1 MTEVASLAGGSSP
14 RVVLNLIHNTMT
26 TQEFL
31 KSLSGMQVAKFDDNT
46 IYMANGMEVRHYTK
60 LNEWLNFDSYGMP
73 DGMPIQMQLIVLFNG
88 AQVMTWGAETE
99 LDNAHLVRWW
109 MQHRAIA
116 RNKSQDTQQEL
127 AKVGYNLLMQ
137 GIQ

>member
-1 MTEVASLAGGSSP
+1 
-14 RVVLNLIHNTMT
+14 MT

-73 DGMPIQMQLIVLFNG
+73 DGMPVQMQLIVLFNG

-127 AKVGYNLLMQ
+127 AKVGYTLLMQ

>member
-1 MTEVASLAGGSSP
+1 
-14 RVVLNLIHNTMT
+14 
-26 TQEFL
+26 
-31 KSLSGMQVAKFDDNT
+31 MQVAKFDDNT

-88 AQVMTWGAETE
+88 SQVMTWGAETE

-109 MQHRAIA
+109 MQDRAIA